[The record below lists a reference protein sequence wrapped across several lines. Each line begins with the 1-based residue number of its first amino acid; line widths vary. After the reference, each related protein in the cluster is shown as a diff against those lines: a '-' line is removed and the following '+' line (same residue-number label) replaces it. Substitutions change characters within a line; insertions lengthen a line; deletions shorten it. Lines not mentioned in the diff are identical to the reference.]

1 MAVSFFDML
10 KSILFGSA
18 NTPADGEDAAESLL
32 HVGWQQR
39 EESFYPGMFGR
50 ADGPQLLLTE
60 DMFRKEFAR
69 TAVHPFWLHH
79 GIITFPPTDTRQTW
93 LYATSGM
100 SNAFDSE
107 EDEWSG
113 LGVEF
118 ILETP
123 LRESWAAEKLARLMV
138 FNLLIAAGHYHDQ
151 SDLTYG
157 SIVRLDVPIN
167 GTPTDGTPKD
177 SALMDGVKGCCLKN
191 FIALP
196 PTGTARDFE
205 LVTGKVELLQMV
217 AISNAEADF
226 AEAEGHEALAEK
238 LAEAGQ
244 LDSVDADRVSVV

>member
-10 KSILFGSA
+10 KSIVFGAPKAPEGDDSVV
-18 NTPADGEDAAESLL
+18 ESLL

-60 DMFRKEFAR
+60 DMFRQEFAR
-69 TAVHPFWLHH
+69 TAIHPFWLHH

-107 EDEWSG
+107 VDEWSG

-123 LRESWAAEKLARLMV
+123 LREGWATERLARLMV
-138 FNLLIAAGHYHDQ
+138 FNLLIAAGHYREQ

-157 SIVRLDVPIN
+157 SIVRLDVPVN
-167 GTPTDGTPKD
+167 DASADGATE
-177 SALMDGVKGCCLKN
+177 SEGCCLNN

-217 AISNAEADF
+217 AISDAEADF
-226 AEAEGHEALAEK
+226 AEAKGFEALAAK

-244 LDSVDADRVSVV
+244 LDAVDADRASVV